1 MTIYDIFKKKLH
13 FRTFCWEFLWR
24 GLEIEH
30 SYNKEKFTYKIAL
43 SSRHVLSHRILTQE
57 EGRKGRSPRPKP
69 FCYSTHSHYIIDA
82 RLGNAL
88 NRAPI
93 STLPLTR
100 GSIHLFIYNVHVCCL
115 RIYFL
120 RPSWFSRLE

>member
-1 MTIYDIFKKKLH
+1 MIPGPIT
-13 FRTFCWEFLWR
+13 CWEFLWR
-24 GLEIEH
+24 GLEIEY

-43 SSRHVLSHRILTQE
+43 SSRHVLSHRMLTQE

-69 FCYSTHSHYIIDA
+69 FCYNTHSHYTIDA

-93 STLPLTR
+93 STIKNPVSNFKFKISCFLYFRFLTNR
-100 GSIHLFIYNVHVCCL
+100 TVQT
-115 RIYFL
+115 
-120 RPSWFSRLE
+120 